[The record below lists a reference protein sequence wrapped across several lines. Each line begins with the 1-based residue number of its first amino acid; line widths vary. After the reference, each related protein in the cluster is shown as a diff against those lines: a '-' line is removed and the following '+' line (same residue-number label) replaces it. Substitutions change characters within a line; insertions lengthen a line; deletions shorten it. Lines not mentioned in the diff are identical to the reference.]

1 MHRKLLDHPFA
12 GARTKHKYDATFNFF
27 AVAQFFDH
35 NSRPRR
41 HVPNVYYSYV
51 WNFSKT
57 TALKEQKPLREHK
70 NSKFILFGSEKRRVT
85 QVDVL
90 IKESLFIL
98 LRNNEWDT
106 YLYVKV
112 HQIIFHLLKERTTLK
127 KVWCHRSHFASFK
140 VRPSNV
146 TELYNKNDMMMTI
159 LY

>member
-1 MHRKLLDHPFA
+1 MWDFLCIENCLITLLLGH
-12 GARTKHKYDATFNFF
+12 GLNISTTTFNFF

-90 IKESLFIL
+90 IKESLFHSTKKQWMRYL
-98 LRNNEWDT
+98 SLCKSSSNNIPFTKRT
-106 YLYVKV
+106 Y
-112 HQIIFHLLKERTTLK
+112 HIK
-127 KVWCHRSHFASFK
+127 KGLM
-140 VRPSNV
+140 P
-146 TELYNKNDMMMTI
+146 
-159 LY
+159 